1 MFGPKSP
8 SYTIGHAPRQ
18 QQSPKNSPGPAAYFI
33 HAEKPKGLSFTRS
46 PRASLNT
53 SMIPGP
59 GEYNHSSSIGKG
71 PKPIIIS
78 RKLRR
83 STESVP
89 GPSDY
94 SPRIQDKTVKYT
106 FRKQKDIDQPNINPG
121 PGAYSPKYTAIKS
134 PITLIGKAK
143 RSQSNF
149 NMSPGPAHYNIATSA
164 PLNAFVFSK
173 ARKENSPINK
183 YPGPA
188 DYSPKLE
195 NSEKSAIIIPR
206 RPDPS
211 LSMSSPKS
219 SSKLLGKF
227 FNHVNYSA
235 STEMSSPDKGELP
248 SNKRNRLRSKGG
260 KSSSLNPGPGDYDP
274 KSIGKKNPSA
284 IFGTSRRYFKKCEK
298 NPGPGD
304 YETARSHDRRGFTFT
319 REKKIKNYI
328 AEGRGPGKYDIPN
341 TIGSVI

>member
-206 RPDPS
+206 RPATAKHYTPGPGTYNNEKIIA
-211 LSMSSPKS
+211 SSPK
-219 SSKLLGKF
+219 
-227 FNHVNYSA
+227 
-235 STEMSSPDKGELP
+235 
-248 SNKRNRLRSKGG
+248 
-260 KSSSLNPGPGDYDP
+260 
-274 KSIGKKNPSA
+274 
-284 IFGTSRRYFKKCEK
+284 
-298 NPGPGD
+298 
-304 YETARSHDRRGFTFT
+304 
-319 REKKIKNYI
+319 
-328 AEGRGPGKYDIPN
+328 
-341 TIGSVI
+341 